1 MAAQNYLTTDSLDLL
16 PFTLGH
22 SAWAASAW
30 RIVLS
35 LLQSGAHLA
44 VFMILV
50 LGRVQPVVCSNVW
63 HDEVW
68 VRLCPL
74 CPSHHEYHN
83 DIFLDCVLIL
93 K

>member
-1 MAAQNYLTTDSLDLL
+1 MATQNYLTTDSLDLL

-30 RIVLS
+30 SLVLS

-68 VRLCPL
+68 VRDEL
-74 CPSHHEYHN
+74 HA
-83 DIFLDCVLIL
+83 
-93 K
+93 